1 MGADVAWIAG
11 AVSRPTEPRRR
22 IAALLLVAA
31 AAGIYMLRVFAADPA
46 GPLNGEAFEGGGSSG
61 SPPLSASFIEAVEAL
76 ELEQGRI
83 EVRPG
88 SNHSR
93 NATESSITLGSRPPA
108 IGSPQWDEDFRRAD
122 IDLAYLMISGQ
133 YGTWNLAR
141 HPNLN
146 PADRVMPT
154 DERRELSELVARL
167 KAASALFRRE
177 AGQVAAKDRI
187 AEIDA
192 GRVAP
197 VDAPPLTEA
206 ELRARTARI
215 VKYFERRGES
225 ISAKEAAERLDRGE
239 VWALDRPLASGQTWH
254 EGKVYDHKEFASLPE
269 FDRVFEELRYIA
281 MQELG
286 VLVAWF
292 ETNAYTAWSP
302 ELHEVMSRLQTMSP
316 REMVMLA
323 SNAGRSRR

>member
-1 MGADVAWIAG
+1 MAWIAG
-11 AVSRPTEPRRR
+11 AVSHSTDPRRR

-31 AAGIYMLRVFAADPA
+31 AAGIYMLRVFAADSA
-46 GPLNGEAFEGGGSSG
+46 GPLNGEALEGGGSSG

-76 ELEQGRI
+76 EIEQGRLG
-83 EVRPG
+83 VGPG
-88 SNHSR
+88 SNRSR
-93 NATESSITLGSRPPA
+93 HAGDSSSAHGSRSPA
-108 IGSPQWDEDFRRAD
+108 IGSLQWDGGFRRAD

-133 YGTWNLAR
+133 YEAWNLVR
-141 HPNLN
+141 HPSLN
-146 PADRVMPT
+146 PADRVMPP

-167 KAASALFRRE
+167 KSASALFRRE
-177 AGQVAAKDRI
+177 ADKVAAKDRI

-197 VDAPPLTEA
+197 VDEPPLTEA
-206 ELRARTARI
+206 ERNARTARI
-215 VKYFERRGES
+215 VNYFERRGES
-225 ISAKEAAERLDRGE
+225 ISTKEAAEKLERGE

-254 EGKVYDHKEFASLPE
+254 QGKVYDHNEFASLPE
-269 FDRVFEELRYIA
+269 FGRIFEGLRYIA

-302 ELHEVMSRLQTMSP
+302 ELHEVMSRLQTMSL
-316 REMVMLA
+316 REMVLLA
-323 SNAGRSRR
+323 RDAGRSRR